1 MAKPIS
7 FTKRDLE
14 KKKQEKRLAKQQKKE
29 ERKNSGTSSF
39 EDMIAYVDENGVITD
54 TPPTT
59 NEKPQEI
66 DISTIEVST
75 PRKTDEPVITEYEG
89 RVEFFNTSKGYGFI
103 KNLKNA
109 EKYFFHVSG
118 LQDSCICFYNLFIF
132 FIQKDSIFA
141 VMEKFEVHILGCGSA
156 LPTTRHFSSS
166 QVVNIREKLFMID
179 CGEGA
184 QLQLRR
190 SKLKFTRLNH
200 IFISHLHGDHCFG
213 LMGLISTFGLVG
225 RTATLHIHCHADLE
239 RILTPQLEYF
249 CKGMAYN
256 VEFHLINPT
265 KAEVVYEDRSVTVS
279 SIPLRHRI
287 PTCGFLFA
295 EKPTPNHIIRDMID
309 FYKVPVFE
317 LNRIKNGED
326 YVLPDGTVIP
336 NNRLTTP
343 PAPPRSY
350 AYCSDTIFHRPIIEQ
365 IKGVNL
371 LFHEATF
378 AQCDAQRAKETFHT
392 TAMQAGEIAR
402 DADVKQLLI
411 GHFSARYEDEN
422 ILLQEAR
429 SVFPNTL
436 LAKENLKVTL

>member
-1 MAKPIS
+1 
-7 FTKRDLE
+7 
-14 KKKQEKRLAKQQKKE
+14 
-29 ERKNSGTSSF
+29 
-39 EDMIAYVDENGVITD
+39 
-54 TPPTT
+54 
-59 NEKPQEI
+59 
-66 DISTIEVST
+66 
-75 PRKTDEPVITEYEG
+75 
-89 RVEFFNTSKGYGFI
+89 
-103 KNLKNA
+103 
-109 EKYFFHVSG
+109 
-118 LQDSCICFYNLFIF
+118 
-132 FIQKDSIFA
+132 
-141 VMEKFEVHILGCGSA
+141 MEKFEVHILGCGSA
-156 LPTTRHFSSS
+156 LPTTRHFASS

-295 EKPTPNHIIRDMID
+295 EKATPNHIIRDMID

>member
-1 MAKPIS
+1 
-7 FTKRDLE
+7 
-14 KKKQEKRLAKQQKKE
+14 
-29 ERKNSGTSSF
+29 
-39 EDMIAYVDENGVITD
+39 
-54 TPPTT
+54 
-59 NEKPQEI
+59 
-66 DISTIEVST
+66 
-75 PRKTDEPVITEYEG
+75 
-89 RVEFFNTSKGYGFI
+89 
-103 KNLKNA
+103 
-109 EKYFFHVSG
+109 
-118 LQDSCICFYNLFIF
+118 
-132 FIQKDSIFA
+132 
-141 VMEKFEVHILGCGSA
+141 MEKFEVHILGCGSA

-411 GHFSARYEDEN
+411 GHFPPVMKMKTFYCRKQGVYFP
-422 ILLQEAR
+422 IHFLLKR
-429 SVFPNTL
+429 T
-436 LAKENLKVTL
+436 